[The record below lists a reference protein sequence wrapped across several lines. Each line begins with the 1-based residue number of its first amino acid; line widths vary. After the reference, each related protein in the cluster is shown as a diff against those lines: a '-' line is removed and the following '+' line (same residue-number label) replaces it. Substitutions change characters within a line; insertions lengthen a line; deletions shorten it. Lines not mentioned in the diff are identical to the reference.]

1 VIGVLHPELGRE
13 ARLAGPAVLF
23 EVELEVLLARKGP
36 SFRDFSRQPAVLRD
50 LSVTVDEAVSAA
62 EVLKCV
68 GQAGGDMLQ
77 NLELFDVY
85 RGEGIDSGQKSLTL
99 SLTFQEASRTL
110 DEAEVEASITIILDS
125 LAKHL
130 GAALRG

>member
-1 VIGVLHPELGRE
+1 MKTPRAI
-13 ARLAGPAVLF
+13 
-23 EVELEVLLARKGP
+23 
-36 SFRDFSRQPAVLRD
+36 RDFSRQPAVLRD
-50 LSVTVDEAVSAA
+50 LSVTVDEGVSAQA
-62 EVLKCV
+62 VLKCV

-99 SLTFQEASRTL
+99 SLTFQERSRTL
-110 DEAEVEASITIILDS
+110 DEAEVEASLSIILDS

-130 GAALRG
+130 GATLRR